1 MFIVAQLLPR
11 LLGGKSSVATKTHS
25 GEQKSNSKD
34 QQALET
40 SSEINMTVSLPDVA
54 SGQLATTA
62 LPLKWVGMEKIAIS
76 LEVEISSTSCQR
88 VNALANIFV
97 SLDKPEAKGIHMS
110 RLYIRLREILSTT
123 PLNIKTIEALLKE
136 SVQSQQGLSKAA
148 KLELQFEVTID
159 KPALL
164 SDQFGYQSYPI
175 TLNCEYINSE
185 LSYELSLTI
194 AYSST
199 CPCSAALSRQ
209 ALSEEI
215 EEQFSQEMISKHEL
229 MTWITSLKGSIAT
242 PHSQRSFAYVTVKLT
257 ERTLPL
263 IPNLIK
269 ALEQAIGTPVQTAVK
284 REDEQ
289 AFAKLNAENLMFC
302 EDAARRVKQFLEQN
316 TQFVDYWF
324 KIEHQESLHAHN
336 AVAIDNKFP
345 AQKLT

>member
-1 MFIVAQLLPR
+1 
-11 LLGGKSSVATKTHS
+11 
-25 GEQKSNSKD
+25 
-34 QQALET
+34 
-40 SSEINMTVSLPDVA
+40 MTVSLPDVA
-54 SGQLATTA
+54 SGQLATTT
-62 LPLKWVGMEKIAIS
+62 LPLKWVGMEKIAIP
-76 LEVEISSTSCQR
+76 LEVEISSTSYQR

-215 EEQFSQEMISKHEL
+215 EEQFSHEMISKHEL

-257 ERTLPL
+257 ERMLPL

-269 ALEQAIGTPVQTAVK
+269 ALEQTIGTPVQTAVK

-302 EDAARRVKQFLEQN
+302 EDAARRVKQFLE
-316 TQFVDYWF
+316 TCPQFIDYWF
-324 KIEHQESLHAHN
+324 KVEHQESLHAHN
-336 AVAIDNKFP
+336 AVVVDHKFP
-345 AQKLT
+345 THQLCG